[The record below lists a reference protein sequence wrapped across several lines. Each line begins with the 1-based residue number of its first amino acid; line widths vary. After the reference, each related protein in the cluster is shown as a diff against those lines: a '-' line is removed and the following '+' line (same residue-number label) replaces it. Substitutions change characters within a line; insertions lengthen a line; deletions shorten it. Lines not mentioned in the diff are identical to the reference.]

1 MSVTIRAMESRDC
14 ESLAVIY
21 NQVIDERVATFN
33 TEHIDADG
41 VAGWT
46 ETGLVIVADSGRDVL
61 GFVRSFPYRTR
72 PCYEGVAQFS
82 IYVGESSRGLGVGD
96 LLMSAFLEAL
106 VADGKWKVLSR
117 VFVENVASLRLLSK
131 HGFREVGIY
140 RKHARLDG
148 VWRDGVIV
156 ERLLGPA
163 EEDI

>member
-14 ESLAVIY
+14 EALAAIY
-21 NQVIDERVATFN
+21 NQIIDERVATFN
-33 TEHIDADG
+33 TDHIDAEG
-41 VAGWT
+41 VARWT
-46 ETGLVIVADSGRDVL
+46 DSGIVLVAESGRDAV

-82 IYVGESSRGLGVGD
+82 IYVSDSARGLGIGD
-96 LLMSAFLEAL
+96 LLMAAFLEAL
-106 VADGKWKVLSR
+106 VAEGKWKVLSR
-117 VFVENVASLRLLSK
+117 VFVENIASLRLLAN

-140 RKHARLDG
+140 RRHAMLDG

-163 EEDI
+163 EEDA

>member
-82 IYVGESSRGLGVGD
+82 I
-96 LLMSAFLEAL
+96 
-106 VADGKWKVLSR
+106 
-117 VFVENVASLRLLSK
+117 
-131 HGFREVGIY
+131 
-140 RKHARLDG
+140 
-148 VWRDGVIV
+148 
-156 ERLLGPA
+156 
-163 EEDI
+163 

>member
-14 ESLAVIY
+14 EALAAIY

-46 ETGLVIVADSGRDVL
+46 ESGLVLVADSGRDAV

-72 PCYEGVAQFS
+72 PCYEGIAQFS
-82 IYVGESSRGLGVGD
+82 IYVGDAARGLGIGD
-96 LLMSAFLEAL
+96 LLMAAFLDAL
-106 VADGKWKVLSR
+106 VAEGKWKVLSR
-117 VFVENVASLRLLSK
+117 VFPENEASLSLLAA

-140 RKHARLDG
+140 RNHALLDG
-148 VWRDGVIV
+148 VWRDVIIV

-163 EEDI
+163 ERNA

>member
-1 MSVTIRAMESRDC
+1 MSVTIRAMESGDC

-46 ETGLVIVADSGRDVL
+46 EIGLVIVADSGRDVL